1 MSSLHLINVI
11 LTVNLS
17 QAYAIRLCRMKKL
30 RVALRH
36 IQIMVSG
43 ILCDMT
49 AQISPLTIALLR
61 SPADDNSV
69 RTARSLRTVHLGLFF
84 KMPEKGSNGS
94 ALRCNV

>member
-1 MSSLHLINVI
+1 LHLINVI

-36 IQIMVSG
+36 IQIMVAG

-61 SPADDNSV
+61 SRSDDNSV
-69 RTARSLRTVHLGLFF
+69 RTARLLQSVQLGLFF
-84 KMPEKGSNGS
+84 EMPREGKQWERSS
-94 ALRCNV
+94 L